1 MRIII
6 VGAGTVG
13 KQLAGRL
20 CEEGHDIIVIDH
32 NHNKL
37 RLLEE
42 YYDLQTITGDGT
54 SIDILETANVARSDL
69 VISVTNS
76 DASNVLIGKL
86 TSQMQP
92 KTKNRVARIRSSRCF
107 QDPTILTPNDMGIN
121 LVIFP
126 EDEAAR
132 EIHNLILRPF
142 ADQCFQFLD
151 DEVEIASLTIG
162 DNHKLVNV
170 SPDQLPQLSQY
181 SFKVVCLVRDD
192 EPIIPINWKGSFLP
206 GDKIYVAAE
215 SDHLA
220 TVVSNLGFDV
230 TPFKKIF
237 IFGGDNVG
245 MSVARELETTD
256 IQVNIIESSRQRTKE
271 MAFLLNKALV
281 LHGEGTDSNLLEGEG
296 VSEAEAFIA
305 VTQDENANLLSC
317 LLAKKLGAK
326 KTISLVAKPDFVPLI
341 SNLNVDSVISQ
352 RLITINKIMQF
363 VRRGAIKAVEE
374 LIEDKVQALQFKVTE
389 QTLVTNEKLSSQSFR
404 NEFPANAILVGIIRK
419 ESKESNGKNK
429 EKKEEFIKRAF
440 IPDGNTE
447 LIDGDNVLLV
457 CDNKTI
463 PKLEEFFA

>member
-42 YYDLQTITGDGT
+42 YYDLQTITGNGT
-54 SIDILETANVARSDL
+54 SVDVLETANIAKSDL

-86 TSQMQP
+86 ASQMQP
-92 KTKNRVARIRSSRCF
+92 KTKNRVARIRSSQCF
-107 QDPTILTPNDMGIN
+107 LDPTILTPNDMGIN

-151 DEVEIASLTIG
+151 NRVEIASLTIQ

-170 SPDQLPQLSQY
+170 TPDLLPNLCKHP
-181 SFKVVCLVRDD
+181 FKIVCIVRD
-192 EPIIPINWKGSFLP
+192 ETPIIPVNWHGSFLP
-206 GDKIYVAAE
+206 ADKIYIAAE
-215 SDHLA
+215 NQHL
-220 TVVSNLGFDV
+220 TSVVQDLGFPV
-230 TPFKKIF
+230 KPIKKIF
-237 IFGGDNVG
+237 IYGGDNVG
-245 MSVARELETTD
+245 MQVARELETTD

-305 VTQDENANLLSC
+305 ATQDENANLLSC
-317 LLAKKLGAK
+317 LLAKRLGAK

-374 LIEDKVQALQFKVTE
+374 LIEDKVQALQFNVTE
-389 QTLVTNEKLSSQSFR
+389 QTLVTNEKLSSSIFK
-404 NEFPANAILVGIIRK
+404 NEFPSNAIIVGLIRK
-419 ESKESNGKNK
+419 ENTENENNVDDG
-429 EKKEEFIKRAF
+429 IITKRAF

-447 LIDGDNVLLV
+447 LKYGDTVLLV
-457 CDNKTI
+457 CANKTL